1 MAEGQSGKSI
11 SCPSCGGTT
20 DIRAAGYTVTVVC
33 QYCSSVLD
41 VANPDVKIITEYS
54 EAAGELLIPLGT
66 RGELK
71 GVTWEVIGF
80 LQRGD
85 GYAVWDEY
93 LLFNPYQGYRWLIDS
108 GRGWSFGT
116 MLTIAPKRSGT
127 YAAHIG
133 DETFSA
139 FFSGNTAKV
148 LYVLGEF
155 YWRVAVDEEVVASD
169 YVSVPRMLSLEKS
182 GSEINWTLSEWL
194 NPKVVSAAF
203 GIKAA
208 NGWPPLPHQPSPWGK
223 GLVGMIAMG
232 AITCFA
238 MFVLV
243 LSFGS
248 TGDRVEQQFSLAMGK
263 PDQTIPIGSLTIN
276 RAYQAVTIEASAEP
290 LDNAWVDLEYS
301 LANRATQKS
310 IDASGVLEAYSG
322 SDSDGPWS
330 EGDRSTTTKFASVPR
345 GTYDLV
351 VDASA
356 QKWGG
361 SGLGSWAA
369 EPEASSGDQVQ
380 VSVRAS
386 PGGTFGSNLLLL
398 SLLIFAPLIFIGFKH
413 ANFEKARLGER
424 DGADDGGSW
433 DDDD

>member
-1 MAEGQSGKSI
+1 MPTGEAGKSI

-20 DIRAAGYTVTVVC
+20 DIRAAGYTVTLVC
-33 QYCSSVLD
+33 GYCSSVLD
-41 VANPDVKIITEYS
+41 VANPDVRIITEYG
-54 EAAGELLIPLGT
+54 EAAGELPIPLGT

-93 LLFNPYQGYRWLIDS
+93 LLFNPYHGYRWLIDS

-116 MLTIAPKRSGT
+116 MLTTAPKRSGT
-127 YAAHIG
+127 YAAYYGGEIY
-133 DETFSA
+133 SA
-139 FFSGNTAKV
+139 FFSNNSAKV

-155 YWRVAVDEEVVASD
+155 YWRVAVDEEVIASD
-169 YVSVPRMLSLEKS
+169 YVFAPYMLSLEQS

-194 NPKVVSAAF
+194 DPKIVNAAF
-203 GIKAA
+203 GVAA
-208 NGWPPLPHQPSPWGK
+208 ENGWPPLPHQPSPWGT
-223 GLVGMIAMG
+223 GLFSMIAMG
-232 AITCFA
+232 VIACFL
-238 MFVLV
+238 MVVLV
-243 LSFGS
+243 ISFGS
-248 TGDRVEQQFSLAMGK
+248 SGDRVEQQFLLGMDK
-263 PDQTIPIGSLTIN
+263 PDQTVAIGSLTIN
-276 RAYQAVTIEASAEP
+276 RAYQAVTIKADAQP
-290 LDNAWVDLEYS
+290 LDNGWVDLQYS
-301 LANRATQKS
+301 LVNQATQQS

-322 SDSDGPWS
+322 RDSDGAWS
-330 EGDRSTTTKFASVPR
+330 EGDRSATTKFASVPR

-356 QKWGG
+356 HKWGG
-361 SGLGSWAA
+361 GSMISWGAS
-369 EPEASSGDQVQ
+369 ASSEPDVQ

-386 PGGTFGSNLLLL
+386 PGGMFGSNLLLL
-398 SLLIFAPLIFIGFKH
+398 SLLLFAPLIFIGIKH
-413 ANFEKARLGER
+413 ASFEKARLGER